1 MRNFWQTLW
10 QDLRYALRQLR
21 NAPGFTLTAI
31 LTLALGI
38 GVTTTVF
45 SVARQ
50 VLLAPLPYPQPER
63 LVGVALTWPKED
75 GPTEDANANQ
85 TGESYDFLAQNS
97 RSYSSTALLEDSS
110 GIANLSDKGGHS
122 SSIRVAGVTR
132 SYFDT
137 LGIGPSLGRA
147 FAADEDRQNG
157 PKALVL
163 SYGLWQRAFGGDRSI
178 LGRTVRLNQ
187 ESVTVVGVMPA
198 SFRAEVHFSKTML
211 GAPDAWRPLQLS
223 KSDPGYIGTNYE
235 MYARLR
241 PGVSLAQAQGELRNL
256 DRALDRQL
264 PYLRNWGSYAGR
276 NPVLRIWPLA
286 TVFAGDVQRSLVV
299 MGWAATAVLLL
310 VCLNLAG
317 LNTARA
323 LRRAA
328 EFGLRA
334 ALGATRARLL
344 RLAFL
349 EVFLL
354 AFAGTA
360 GALLVAGLL
369 LPFLLA
375 HSPVPIPQLNSV
387 GGFGVTLTQTAVL
400 GLLSA
405 ILFGAPLALLAFT
418 RERTH
423 LRLGA
428 PQIGGTPRR
437 QRSAR
442 ALLVL
447 QMSLAVVLLS
457 TASLLLGTFLRL
469 QARPLGFTPEKLVVF
484 QTNLKGKR
492 YAPTLAT
499 EHFVTTVLSGLSGA
513 PGVSN
518 AAAINGLPLDRGL
531 NENGYPDARSQLKQ
545 TIEFRAIT
553 PGYFRT
559 MQLPLLAGRD
569 LAASDGPTTL
579 HSVVISAAAAR
590 RWWPGRSPLGSS
602 IHTGNEDWRIV
613 GIVADAPSN
622 SLADEPP
629 ILIYAP
635 ITQLSDDATKTLNG
649 WFPTSFA
656 VRLAANLDAGPIVRK
671 AVAAADP
678 EIPVAKL
685 TTMQQV
691 IDDSVAAPRFFTELA
706 EGFAGFG
713 VLLTAIGLFGL
724 LSYQVGQRTRE
735 IGIRI
740 ALGAGRGSIMR
751 SVIAGS
757 VALAFAGAVIG
768 GVGSLLLGPLLSRWI
783 AENVIGAGAPEP
795 HLFFNSVAALGWA
808 VSLILL
814 TCLAAAVLPA
824 RRAAQVEP
832 MEALRTE

>member
-1 MRNFWQTLW
+1 MQTIWHGLW
-10 QDLRYALRQLR
+10 QDVRYAFRQLR
-21 NAPGFTLTAI
+21 RSPGFALTAI
-31 LTLALGI
+31 VTLALGI

-45 SVARQ
+45 SVVRQ

-63 LVGVALTWPKED
+63 LVGIALTWPTKD
-75 GPTEDANANQ
+75 WPTEDANAKE

-97 RSYSSTALLEDSS
+97 RSYSSTALLEDSG
-110 GIANLSDKGGHS
+110 GIANLSDTSGHS

-132 SYFDT
+132 GYLDT
-137 LGIGPSLGRA
+137 FGIPPSLGRP
-147 FAADEDRQNG
+147 FTADEDRQNG

-178 LGRTVRLNQ
+178 LGRTVRLSE
-187 ESVTVVGVMPA
+187 ESVTVVGIMPE
-198 SFRAEVHFSKTML
+198 SFRAEVHVSRTML

-235 MYARLR
+235 MFARLR
-241 PGVSLAQAQGELRNL
+241 PGVSLAQAQGELQNL
-256 DRALDRQL
+256 DRALNKQVPHL
-264 PYLRNWGSYAGR
+264 KNWRKDASQD
-276 NPVLRIWPLA
+276 PVLRIWPLA

-323 LRRAA
+323 LRRTA

-360 GALLVAGLL
+360 GALLVAGVL

-375 HSPVPIPQLNSV
+375 HSPVPITQLNSA

-400 GLLSA
+400 GLFSA
-405 ILFGAPLALLAFT
+405 SLFGAPLALLALT

-423 LRLGA
+423 LRLTA
-428 PQIGGTPRR
+428 PQMGGTPRR

-442 ALLVL
+442 SLLVL

-484 QTNLKGKR
+484 QTNLRGER

-499 EHFVTTVLSGLSGA
+499 EHFVTAVLSGLSGA
-513 PGVSN
+513 PGVSS
-518 AAAINGLPLDRGL
+518 AAAVNGLPLDSGL
-531 NENGYPDARSQLKQ
+531 NENGYPDARSQLRQ
-545 TIEFRAIT
+545 TIEFRAIS
-553 PGYFRT
+553 PGYFHT
-559 MQLPLLAGRD
+559 MLLPLLAGRD
-569 LAASDGPTTL
+569 FAASDGPTTL
-579 HSVVISAAAAR
+579 PSVVISTAAAR

-602 IHTGNEDWRIV
+602 VHVGDEDWRIV

-622 SLADEPP
+622 SLADPPP
-629 ILIYAP
+629 ILVYAP
-635 ITQLSDDATKTLNG
+635 IAQLSDDATKMLNG

-671 AVAAADP
+671 AVAAADS

-740 ALGAGRGSIMR
+740 ALGAGRGSILR

-757 VALAFAGAVIG
+757 AVMALAGAVVGGIG
-768 GVGSLLLGPLLSRWI
+768 TLLSGPLLSRWI
-783 AENVIGAGAPEP
+783 AENVIRAEAPEP
-795 HLFFNSVAALGWA
+795 RLFFSSIAAVAWA
-808 VSLILL
+808 AAFLLL
-814 TCLAAAVLPA
+814 TCLGAALLPA
-824 RRAAQVEP
+824 RKAARVEP
-832 MEALRTE
+832 MEALRAE

>member
-1 MRNFWQTLW
+1 MHALLKDF
-10 QDLRYALRQLR
+10 RYAWRQLR
-21 NAPGFTLTAI
+21 RSPGFTLTAI
-31 LTLALGI
+31 VTLALGI

-45 SVARQ
+45 SVVRQ

-75 GPTEDANANQ
+75 RPTEDANANQ

-122 SSIRVAGVTR
+122 SSIRVASVTR

-198 SFRAEVHFSKTML
+198 SFRAEVHVSRTML

-241 PGVSLAQAQGELRNL
+241 PGISLAQAQGELQNL
-256 DRALDRQL
+256 DRDLDRQL
-264 PYLRNWGSYAGR
+264 PHLKNWRSDASQ

-286 TVFAGDVQRSLVV
+286 TVLAGDVQRSLVV

-360 GALLVAGLL
+360 GALLVASLL

-418 RERTH
+418 QERTH

-484 QTNLKGKR
+484 QTNLKGER
-492 YAPTLAT
+492 YAPSLAT

-513 PGVSN
+513 PGVRS

-531 NENGYPDARSQLKQ
+531 NENGYPDARSQLRQ
-545 TIEFRAIT
+545 PIEFRAIT
-553 PGYFRT
+553 PGYFHT

-579 HSVVISAAAAR
+579 PSVVISAAAAR
-590 RWWPGRSPLGSS
+590 RWWPGRPPIGSTV
-602 IHTGNEDWRIV
+602 HMGNEDWRIV
-613 GIVADAPSN
+613 GIVADAPIN
-622 SLADEPP
+622 SLADEPK

-635 ITQLSDDATKTLNG
+635 IAQLSDDATKMLNG

-740 ALGAGRGSIMR
+740 ALGATRGLIMR
-751 SVIAGS
+751 SVLAGS
-757 VALAFAGAVIG
+757 AALALAGAALGGIG
-768 GVGSLLLGPLLSRWI
+768 TLLFGPLLSRWI
-783 AENVIGAGAPEP
+783 TENVIRAESPGPN
-795 HLFFNSVAALGWA
+795 LFFSSVAAVAWA
-808 VSLILL
+808 AAFLIL
-814 TCLAAAVLPA
+814 TCLGAALLPA
-824 RRAAQVEP
+824 RKAARVEP
-832 MEALRTE
+832 MEALRAE

>member
-1 MRNFWQTLW
+1 MQTLW
-10 QDLRYALRQLR
+10 HDLRYALRQLR
-21 NAPGFTLTAI
+21 KAPVFTLTAV

-50 VLLAPLPYPQPER
+50 VLLTPLPYPEPQR
-63 LVGVALTWPKED
+63 LVGVALTWPTED
-75 GPTEDANANQ
+75 WPTEDANANQ

-110 GIANLSDKGGHS
+110 GVANLSDKGGHS
-122 SSIRVAGVTR
+122 SSIRVASVTR

-198 SFRAEVHFSKTML
+198 SFRAEVHFSRTML

-235 MYARLR
+235 LYARLR

-264 PYLRNWGSYAGR
+264 PHLRNWRSYAGQ

-317 LNTARA
+317 LNTVRA

-360 GALLVAGLL
+360 GALLVASSL

-484 QTNLKGKR
+484 QTNLKGER

-499 EHFVTTVLSGLSGA
+499 EHFVKTVLSGLSGA

-569 LAASDGPTTL
+569 LAESDGPTTL
-579 HSVVISAAAAR
+579 PSAVINAAAAR

-602 IHTGNEDWRIV
+602 IHTGGEQWRIV

-622 SLADEPP
+622 SLADEPQ

-635 ITQLSDDATKTLNG
+635 IAQLSDDATKMLNG

-656 VRLAANLDAGPIVRK
+656 VRLAANLNVGPIARK
-671 AVAAADP
+671 AVAEADP

-724 LSYQVGQRTRE
+724 LSYQVAQRTRE

-751 SVIAGS
+751 SVMTGS
-757 VALAFAGAVIG
+757 AVLALAGAAMG
-768 GVGSLLLGPLLSRWI
+768 GVGTLLFGPLLSRWI
-783 AENVIGAGAPEP
+783 AENVIRAETPEP
-795 HLFFNSVAALGWA
+795 NLFLSSIAAVAWA
-808 VSLILL
+808 AAFLIL
-814 TCLAAAVLPA
+814 TCLGAALLPA
-824 RRAAQVEP
+824 RKAARVEP
-832 MEALRTE
+832 MEALRAE

>member
-1 MRNFWQTLW
+1 MHAFLK
-10 QDLRYALRQLR
+10 DFCYAWRQLR
-21 NAPGFTLTAI
+21 RSPGFTLTAI
-31 LTLALGI
+31 VTLALGI

-45 SVARQ
+45 SVVRQ

-63 LVGVALTWPKED
+63 LVGVALTWPTED
-75 GPTEDANANQ
+75 WPTENASANQ

-110 GIANLSDKGGHS
+110 GIASLSDKGGHS
-122 SSIRVAGVTR
+122 SSIRVASVTR

-137 LGIGPSLGRA
+137 LGVGPSLGRA

-235 MYARLR
+235 MFARLR

-264 PYLRNWGSYAGR
+264 PHLRHWRTYAGQ

-310 VCLNLAG
+310 VCLNMAG
-317 LNTARA
+317 LNMARA

-334 ALGATRARLL
+334 ALGATRACLL

-360 GALLVAGLL
+360 GALLVASLL

-387 GGFGVTLTQTAVL
+387 GGFGVTLTQTAGL

-405 ILFGAPLALLAFT
+405 ILFGAPLALLALT

-423 LRLGA
+423 LRLEA
-428 PQIGGTPRR
+428 PQIGGTQRR

-469 QARPLGFTPEKLVVF
+469 QARPLGFAPEKLVVF
-484 QTNLKGKR
+484 QTNLKGER

-531 NENGYPDARSQLKQ
+531 NENGYPDARSQLRQ

-553 PGYFRT
+553 PGYFHT
-559 MQLPLLAGRD
+559 VQLPLLAGRD
-569 LAASDGPTTL
+569 LAASDGPKTL
-579 HSVVISAAAAR
+579 PSVVISAAAAR

-602 IHTGNEDWRIV
+602 VHTEAIDWRIV

-622 SLADEPP
+622 SLADEPQ
-629 ILIYAP
+629 IFIYAP
-635 ITQLSDDATKTLNG
+635 IAQLSDDATKMLNG

-671 AVAAADP
+671 TVAAADP

-706 EGFAGFG
+706 EGFAAFG
-713 VLLTAIGLFGL
+713 LLLTAIGLFGL
-724 LSYQVGQRTRE
+724 LSYQVAQRTRE
-735 IGIRI
+735 IGIRM
-740 ALGAGRGSIMR
+740 ALGASRG
-751 SVIAGS
+751 VILRAVVAGS
-757 VALAFAGAVIG
+757 MGLAVTGAALG
-768 GVGSLLLGPLLSRWI
+768 
-783 AENVIGAGAPEP
+783 GAGALLLRPVLTHWVAISVIGVDPAE
-795 HLFFNSVAALGWA
+795 HRLLFNGTAAICLAIAFLVA
-808 VSLILL
+808 
-814 TCLAAAVLPA
+814 TTLAAALLPA
-824 RRAAQVEP
+824 RKAAQVDP